1 VWNVVETELAKN
13 FPFVLFSPEA
23 PPGTVTVTLWPGP
36 SGASCTYS
44 IVVGESRCHEPG
56 TEGLSVGI
64 GLDDASGALKA
75 TLIAA
80 EESTVAAFVGV
91 DATTVKGVSVGVAV
105 TAGSVDFE
113 IKRKTPAPTTQSET
127 TTAAMT
133 KGVFERLD
141 VWLC

>member
-1 VWNVVETELAKN
+1 MWNVVETELAKN

-64 GLDDASGALKA
+64 GLDEASGELKA
-75 TLIAA
+75 TLMAA
-80 EESTVAAFVGV
+80 DESTVAAFVGV

-113 IKRKTPAPTTQSET
+113 IRRKTPAPATQSET
-127 TTAAMT
+127 TTVVMT
-133 KGVFERLD
+133 KGVFERLGF
-141 VWLC
+141 WAC